1 MGISEDECMLSVI
14 RDERYKHVFFPSLPS
29 LLFDMV
35 NDPGERHNLGSD
47 PAFSAVE
54 REYLAKQLTLRIL
67 HADRRTS
74 TTVLGRDGMV
84 RYQGY
89 RRS

>member
-1 MGISEDECMLSVI
+1 
-14 RDERYKHVFFPSLPS
+14 
-29 LLFDMV
+29 MV
-35 NDPGERHNLGSD
+35 NDPGERRNLAAD
-47 PAFSAVE
+47 PAFAAIE

-84 RYQGY
+84 RYQNY

>member
-1 MGISEDECMLSVI
+1 
-14 RDERYKHVFFPSLPS
+14 
-29 LLFDMV
+29 MV
-35 NDPGERHNLGSD
+35 NDPGERHNLATD
-47 PAFSAVE
+47 PAFAAIE

-74 TTVLGRDGMV
+74 TTVLRRSGMV
-84 RYQGY
+84 RYQGA